1 MTPAGVAGGKPLMEI
16 SGFGVNLRLTRP
28 ADNNVAEQR
37 HPSPGMEHLMRPAPA
52 DGRVD
57 PVPRRCGDQD
67 IEAPSAVVPL
77 LERRIL
83 DPGVGESGEPLA
95 SDRGHARAGL
105 DGGHRAPKRCQ
116 RACRLTGTAAHLKH
130 RRPSVHA
137 GDRDQIGE
145 QLVRVGRPHAVVE
158 LGHLVEHPA
167 EVTTIRSCHRT
178 IVPSAAPETPVSG
191 VVKLAWLAGTCP
203 GPAGR
208 ARLPWRVPQPTSTAA
223 RRRADRLRRIQP
235 WNARCDSTG
244 GAR

>member
-1 MTPAGVAGGKPLMEI
+1 MEI

-37 HPSPGMEHLMRPAPA
+37 HPSPGWSTSCARRQPMDGSTQCHADAATRTSKRRPPSSHSSNVEFSTPA
-52 DGRVD
+52 
-57 PVPRRCGDQD
+57 
-67 IEAPSAVVPL
+67 
-77 LERRIL
+77 
-83 DPGVGESGEPLA
+83 SGKA
-95 SDRGHARAGL
+95 ASRWSDRGHARAGL

-137 GDRDQIGE
+137 GDRNQIGE

-203 GPAGR
+203 GPAAG
-208 ARLPWRVPQPTSTAA
+208 
-223 RRRADRLRRIQP
+223 
-235 WNARCDSTG
+235 
-244 GAR
+244 